1 MSTQT
6 KARPPHE
13 GATRK
18 GFAAAAPPPSKQ
30 RPRAYRFT
38 REQYERMIEAG
49 VLTPEDRCE
58 LLEGHI
64 VDKMPQSSRH
74 SNAIRRISRA
84 LQPLYPPERHL
95 LNVQLPLAPPDAD
108 SEPEPDISVVEG
120 ALGEYEDAHPST
132 ALLVVEVSDSSL
144 LRRDGTRKER
154 IYARAGVPAYWI
166 INLEDASLEA
176 YRDPSGDGYDRR
188 ETVRPP
194 ATLRPPQAETEV
206 AVADLLPR

>member
-74 SNAIRRISRA
+74 TNAIRRISRA
-84 LQPLYPPERHL
+84 LQPLYPPES
-95 LNVQLPLAPPDAD
+95 ATC
-108 SEPEPDISVVEG
+108 
-120 ALGEYEDAHPST
+120 ST
-132 ALLVVEVSDSSL
+132 CNSRSP
-144 LRRDGTRKER
+144 RRMQIRSR
-154 IYARAGVPAYWI
+154 NPIFR
-166 INLEDASLEA
+166 
-176 YRDPSGDGYDRR
+176 
-188 ETVRPP
+188 
-194 ATLRPPQAETEV
+194 
-206 AVADLLPR
+206 

>member
-18 GFAAAAPPPSKQ
+18 GFAAAAPPPSKR

-58 LLEGHI
+58 LLEGYI

-74 SNAIRRISRA
+74 FTVISLVEALRA
-84 LQPLYPPERHL
+84 AYATGEYTVR
-95 LNVQLPLAPPDAD
+95 VQGPLAAED
-108 SEPEPDISVVEG
+108 SEPEPDVAVVAG
-120 ALGEYEDAHPST
+120 TPRDYTDAHPST
-132 ALLVVEVSDSSL
+132 ALLVVEVGDSA
-144 LRRDGTRKER
+144 LRRDRTRKER

-166 INLEDASLEA
+166 IHLEDASLEA
-176 YRDPSGDGYDRR
+176 YRDPSGNGYDRR
-188 ETVRPP
+188 ETVRSP

>member
-18 GFAAAAPPPSKQ
+18 GFAAAAPPPSKR

-58 LLEGHI
+58 LLEGYI

-74 SNAIRRISRA
+74 FTVISLVEEALRA
-84 LQPLYPPERHL
+84 AYATGEYTVR
-95 LNVQLPLAPPDAD
+95 VQGPLAAED
-108 SEPEPDISVVEG
+108 SEPEPDVAVVAG
-120 ALGEYEDAHPST
+120 TPRDYTDAHPST

-144 LRRDGTRKER
+144 RRDRTRKER